1 MVSCFKSSQELC
13 YYFWAKE
20 TTARVLRVR
29 EEHSAYEDR
38 DGDWRVTFK
47 FRNAETDKMQ
57 RGFSVLDSESVK
69 QYERNQQVEIEYY
82 SDSLIASRL
91 SGQSNR
97 FWVKIFVGS
106 MTLCIVSVSVLTWQG
121 MLEEKRL
128 DNRKWWIK

>member
-1 MVSCFKSSQELC
+1 
-13 YYFWAKE
+13 
-20 TTARVLRVR
+20 
-29 EEHSAYEDR
+29 
-38 DGDWRVTFK
+38 
-47 FRNAETDKMQ
+47 MQ